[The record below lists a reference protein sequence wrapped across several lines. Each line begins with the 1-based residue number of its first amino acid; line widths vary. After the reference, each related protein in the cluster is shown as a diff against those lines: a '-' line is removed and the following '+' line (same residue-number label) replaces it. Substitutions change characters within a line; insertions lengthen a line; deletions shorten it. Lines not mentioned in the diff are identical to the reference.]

1 MKQELDRLFAAAT
14 AEISQIS
21 TLAELEALDTKYLG
35 RKQGELTN
43 LLKGLKDLSAEE
55 KSTVGPEANRIKT
68 TLEAAFAEKKSA
80 LCAAALAS
88 QLERERID
96 ITEPPLP
103 ATTLGHLH
111 PSTHLEREIEAFFTG
126 LGFITLDGPELE
138 SDYYNFTAVNVP
150 EHHPARDMQDTFY
163 VKNNLSTDSSTD
175 KLVMRT
181 HTSSVQVRAL
191 QAYGAPLRAII
202 PGRCFRN
209 EATDPRHEHTEP
221 RYISDDMLRGHEDEI
236 EARIRYAENFAPVT
250 ECGFVT
256 NDDHG
261 FVIGYSPD
269 GLVDY
274 DGLIEC
280 KSRRQK
286 YQVETILADRVPE
299 EYMLQIQTGLLVTR
313 RKWLDF
319 VSYCAGL
326 PMFVKRVF
334 PDARYQD
341 AIIAAATDFE
351 RRLQEAHQKYAA
363 WLDRQPVV
371 INTERTIEEEI
382 TC

>member
-1 MKQELDRLFAAAT
+1 MIRYHFDIEQGSEEWHALRCGILTASEMKFIVTPTLKPASNDKERAHLFEL
-14 AEISQIS
+14 
-21 TLAELEALDTKYLG
+21 LG
-35 RKQGELTN
+35 Q
-43 LLKGLKDLSAEE
+43 
-55 KSTVGPEANRIKT
+55 RIT
-68 TLEAAFAEKKSA
+68 
-80 LCAAALAS
+80 
-88 QLERERID
+88 Q
-96 ITEPPLP
+96 
-103 ATTLGHLH
+103 
-111 PSTHLEREIEAFFTG
+111 
-126 LGFITLDGPELE
+126 
-138 SDYYNFTAVNVP
+138 
-150 EHHPARDMQDTFY
+150 
-163 VKNNLSTDSSTD
+163 
-175 KLVMRT
+175 
-181 HTSSVQVRAL
+181 
-191 QAYGAPLRAII
+191 
-202 PGRCFRN
+202 
-209 EATDPRHEHTEP
+209 HTEP

-299 EYMLQIQTGLLVTR
+299 EYMLQIQTGLLVTGR
-313 RKWLDF
+313 EWLDF

-334 PDARYQD
+334 PDELYQE
-341 AIIAAATDFE
+341 AIIAAAIGFE
-351 RRLQEAHQKYAA
+351 YRLQIAQEKYAA

-371 INTERTIEEEI
+371 INTVRTIQEEI

>member
-1 MKQELDRLFAAAT
+1 MIRYHFDIEQGSEEWHALRCGILTASEMKFIVTPTLKPASNDKERAHLFEL
-14 AEISQIS
+14 
-21 TLAELEALDTKYLG
+21 LG
-35 RKQGELTN
+35 Q
-43 LLKGLKDLSAEE
+43 
-55 KSTVGPEANRIKT
+55 RIT
-68 TLEAAFAEKKSA
+68 
-80 LCAAALAS
+80 
-88 QLERERID
+88 Q
-96 ITEPPLP
+96 
-103 ATTLGHLH
+103 
-111 PSTHLEREIEAFFTG
+111 
-126 LGFITLDGPELE
+126 
-138 SDYYNFTAVNVP
+138 
-150 EHHPARDMQDTFY
+150 
-163 VKNNLSTDSSTD
+163 
-175 KLVMRT
+175 
-181 HTSSVQVRAL
+181 
-191 QAYGAPLRAII
+191 
-202 PGRCFRN
+202 
-209 EATDPRHEHTEP
+209 HTEP

-326 PMFVKRVF
+326 PMFIKRVF
-334 PDARYQD
+334 PDARYQE

-371 INTERTIEEEI
+371 INTVRTIQEEI

>member
-1 MKQELDRLFAAAT
+1 MIRYHFDIEQGSEEWHALRCGILTASEMKFIVTPTLKPASNDKERAHLFEL
-14 AEISQIS
+14 
-21 TLAELEALDTKYLG
+21 LG
-35 RKQGELTN
+35 Q
-43 LLKGLKDLSAEE
+43 
-55 KSTVGPEANRIKT
+55 RIT
-68 TLEAAFAEKKSA
+68 
-80 LCAAALAS
+80 
-88 QLERERID
+88 Q
-96 ITEPPLP
+96 
-103 ATTLGHLH
+103 
-111 PSTHLEREIEAFFTG
+111 
-126 LGFITLDGPELE
+126 
-138 SDYYNFTAVNVP
+138 
-150 EHHPARDMQDTFY
+150 
-163 VKNNLSTDSSTD
+163 
-175 KLVMRT
+175 
-181 HTSSVQVRAL
+181 
-191 QAYGAPLRAII
+191 
-202 PGRCFRN
+202 
-209 EATDPRHEHTEP
+209 HTEP

-299 EYMLQIQTGLLVTR
+299 EYMLQIQTGLLVTGR
-313 RKWLDF
+313 EWLDF

-334 PDARYQD
+334 PDARYQE
-341 AIIAAATDFE
+341 AIIAAAIGFE
-351 RRLQEAHQKYAA
+351 YRLQIAQEKYAA

-371 INTERTIEEEI
+371 ITTVRTIQEEI

>member
-1 MKQELDRLFAAAT
+1 MINYHHEVEQGSEEWHALRCGILTASEMKFIVTPTLKPASNDKERAHLFEL
-14 AEISQIS
+14 
-21 TLAELEALDTKYLG
+21 LG
-35 RKQGELTN
+35 Q
-43 LLKGLKDLSAEE
+43 
-55 KSTVGPEANRIKT
+55 RIT
-68 TLEAAFAEKKSA
+68 
-80 LCAAALAS
+80 
-88 QLERERID
+88 Q
-96 ITEPPLP
+96 
-103 ATTLGHLH
+103 
-111 PSTHLEREIEAFFTG
+111 
-126 LGFITLDGPELE
+126 
-138 SDYYNFTAVNVP
+138 
-150 EHHPARDMQDTFY
+150 
-163 VKNNLSTDSSTD
+163 
-175 KLVMRT
+175 
-181 HTSSVQVRAL
+181 
-191 QAYGAPLRAII
+191 
-202 PGRCFRN
+202 
-209 EATDPRHEHTEP
+209 HTEP

-351 RRLQEAHQKYAA
+351 RRLQEAQQKYAA

-371 INTERTIEEEI
+371 INTVRTIQEEI

>member
-1 MKQELDRLFAAAT
+1 MIRYHFDIEQGSEEWHALRCGILTASEMKFIVTPTLKPASNDKERAHLFEL
-14 AEISQIS
+14 
-21 TLAELEALDTKYLG
+21 LG
-35 RKQGELTN
+35 Q
-43 LLKGLKDLSAEE
+43 
-55 KSTVGPEANRIKT
+55 RIT
-68 TLEAAFAEKKSA
+68 
-80 LCAAALAS
+80 
-88 QLERERID
+88 Q
-96 ITEPPLP
+96 
-103 ATTLGHLH
+103 
-111 PSTHLEREIEAFFTG
+111 
-126 LGFITLDGPELE
+126 
-138 SDYYNFTAVNVP
+138 
-150 EHHPARDMQDTFY
+150 
-163 VKNNLSTDSSTD
+163 
-175 KLVMRT
+175 
-181 HTSSVQVRAL
+181 
-191 QAYGAPLRAII
+191 
-202 PGRCFRN
+202 
-209 EATDPRHEHTEP
+209 HTEP

-256 NDDHG
+256 NDDHV

-299 EYMLQIQTGLLVTR
+299 EYMLQIQTGLLVTGR
-313 RKWLDF
+313 EWLDF

-334 PDARYQD
+334 PDARYQE
-341 AIIAAATDFE
+341 AIIAAAIGFE
-351 RRLQEAHQKYAA
+351 YRLQIAQEKYAA

-371 INTERTIEEEI
+371 INTVRTIEEEI

>member
-1 MKQELDRLFAAAT
+1 MIRYHFDIEQGSEEWHALRCGILTASEMKFIVTPTLKPASNDKERAHLFEL
-14 AEISQIS
+14 
-21 TLAELEALDTKYLG
+21 LG
-35 RKQGELTN
+35 Q
-43 LLKGLKDLSAEE
+43 
-55 KSTVGPEANRIKT
+55 RIT
-68 TLEAAFAEKKSA
+68 
-80 LCAAALAS
+80 
-88 QLERERID
+88 Q
-96 ITEPPLP
+96 
-103 ATTLGHLH
+103 
-111 PSTHLEREIEAFFTG
+111 
-126 LGFITLDGPELE
+126 
-138 SDYYNFTAVNVP
+138 
-150 EHHPARDMQDTFY
+150 
-163 VKNNLSTDSSTD
+163 
-175 KLVMRT
+175 
-181 HTSSVQVRAL
+181 
-191 QAYGAPLRAII
+191 
-202 PGRCFRN
+202 
-209 EATDPRHEHTEP
+209 HTEP

-299 EYMLQIQTGLLVTR
+299 EYMLQIQTGLLVTGR
-313 RKWLDF
+313 EWLDF

-334 PDARYQD
+334 PDARYQE
-341 AIIAAATDFE
+341 AIIAAAIDFE
-351 RRLQEAHQKYAA
+351 YRLQIAQQKYAA

-371 INTERTIEEEI
+371 INTVRTIQEEI